1 MITTFFPVKKL
12 RRNGKHVLFGA
23 ILLVAAVAVYHEMVA
38 AKAWS
43 EGTGT
48 NSDDGSGWR
57 GATLDQRVG
66 VGHPLEDSAF
76 MPQAWK
82 PEYEGQANLHVFEDW
97 CGSSTDGLRRNLHY
111 PLYPHS
117 RTIVHKLA
125 ISPQWTNYGLRIFGY
140 LHPYTDGEFVF
151 ALSSDDNSEFWLST
165 DDSPSHL
172 QLLAWVGKT
181 GSEWTAPGEFE
192 KYASQISTATQLSAQ
207 RRYFF
212 ELIHKQ
218 NDRGTDHVEVAW
230 KLLDEDVRFM
240 VIESK
245 YISLYVNE
253 SALLMSDVAH
263 IPQTAASHRRR
274 APWKHSAATADLLR
288 EDARDAPHRGSGFLQ
303 GVLPDC
309 SYKPSYTI
317 KDFPLTR
324 YQGLQFVHMSFIYP
338 NDYTRLTHMEKE
350 NSCFYPENPSYMKM
364 FGFSRYMRLDLPDGL
379 EKKKSA
385 SDYSFQ
391 RRKSVMKD
399 DKFGKDMSPSQMKAK
414 AARQNNLFSD
424 YGDDYDDY
432 VLKRRRKLFS
442 MALSDSDTLKK
453 SHDTSRHEAGLGRG
467 VVPHQKEVAETFHL
481 VATQS
486 SKQQKLRAVKP
497 EVPIKIVA
505 NVKLKRKQNSAKR
518 PKLKS
523 VEQLKPTLIRKK
535 LGTKH
540 INSKWKAVKMNQTHV
555 QTGKNYF
562 QLINAGV
569 PKIIPT
575 EVAKLR
581 FTNSERSN
589 GASKIDIK
597 SPLVTAK
604 QRNADTR
611 KTYMEKEMEMPGLQ
625 DTEKSL
631 QGNSVQKWSKVDQA
645 RKEKVVHKR
654 EESRRESRAS
664 DADTLWGLGGD
675 FDDEDLTPAPGFD
688 PEVDWSQTFHVNHVD
703 LQAMRSDWIDL
714 HCNVSGNLLLHS
726 TDALPVAK
734 AFVAQLNEKNEDPF
748 TLVRVVNVEKRVD
761 GVQGSRYLLELE
773 LKDAKGQL
781 LRLSHYIYTLI
792 RNRTRPRSL
801 DLGFR
806 RPKPQLV
813 LCNPVGFYWNPVAM
827 IHFIVP
833 VKNQARWVQ
842 QLIDDMVGLFKATVD
857 ANFNLI
863 ITDFNST
870 DMDVRAALK
879 KSSLPRY
886 QYVKLSGNFERSAGL
901 QAGIDL
907 INDDHSIVFLC
918 DLHIQFPPSIMDS
931 IRKHCIEGFMAF
943 APIVMRLDCGATP
956 SEGRGYW
963 EVNGFGLLG
972 IYKSDLDAVGGMNTK
987 EFTNRWGGEDWELL
1001 DRILQAGLEVERLY
1015 LRNFFHHYH
1024 SKRGMWNRQVSPGPR

>member
-1 MITTFFPVKKL
+1 MLMNRYDHGMGGGRLCSFVIV
-12 RRNGKHVLFGA
+12 RFGA
-23 ILLVAAVAVYHEMVA
+23 QTH
-38 AKAWS
+38 
-43 EGTGT
+43 THTHTHT
-48 NSDDGSGWR
+48 NTQRIHGGYTLGSSYI
-57 GATLDQRVG
+57 ASLTDVTQY
-66 VGHPLEDSAF
+66 
-76 MPQAWK
+76 K
-82 PEYEGQANLHVFEDW
+82 GQANLHVFEDW
-97 CGSSTDGLRRNLHY
+97 CGSSTDRLRRNLHY

-165 DDSPSHL
+165 NDSPSNL

-207 RRYFF
+207 KRYFF

-218 NDRGTDHVEVAW
+218 NERGTDHVEVAW
-230 KLLDEDVRFM
+230 KLLDEDFRFV

-253 SALLMSDVAH
+253 SSLLMSDVAH
-263 IPQTAASHRRR
+263 IPQTVASYRRR
-274 APWKHSAATADLLR
+274 APWNYSAVSADLLR
-288 EDARDAPHRGSGFLQ
+288 EDPRDTFHQVPLIGGDFLE

-338 NDYTRLTHMEKE
+338 NDYTRLTHMEKD

-364 FGFSRYMRLDLPDGL
+364 FGFSRYMRLNGPDGL
-379 EKKKSA
+379 KKEKST
-385 SDYSFQ
+385 SDDSFQ
-391 RRKSVMKD
+391 RRKSVLED
-399 DKFGKDMSPSQMKAK
+399 DKFGKDIYPNRMEVKMAHQ
-414 AARQNNLFSD
+414 RHNNLFSD

-442 MALSDSDTLKK
+442 TALSDSDTLKK
-453 SHDTSRHEAGLGRG
+453 SPDASRHESRLGRG
-467 VVPHQKEVAETFHL
+467 VVPRQKKVAEPLHL

-486 SKQQKLRAVKP
+486 SKQETPTAVKP
-497 EVPIKIVA
+497 QMAVKIAA
-505 NVKLKRKQNSAKR
+505 NVKPKRKQNSAKR
-518 PKLKS
+518 PNLKS
-523 VEQLKPTLIRKK
+523 VEKTQQLKPPVIKKK

-540 INSKWKAVKMNQTHV
+540 TNSTWLSVKMNQTHV
-555 QTGKNYF
+555 QTNKKSL
-562 QLINAGV
+562 QAINAGA
-569 PKIIPT
+569 PKLAPT
-575 EVAKLR
+575 EDSKLR
-581 FTNSERSN
+581 FMNSKRSN
-589 GASKIDIK
+589 GDSKFDVK
-597 SPLVTAK
+597 SSLVTAK
-604 QRNADTR
+604 QRYADNR
-611 KTYMEKEMEMPGLQ
+611 KKYTEKVMEMPGLR
-625 DTEKSL
+625 DMEKNLKGKSA
-631 QGNSVQKWSKVDQA
+631 QKWSIASKD
-645 RKEKVVHKR
+645 KVVPKR
-654 EESRRESRAS
+654 EEIRRDRER
-664 DADTLWGLGGD
+664 DTDTLWGAGGD
-675 FDDEDLTPAPGFD
+675 FDEEELTPAPGFD
-688 PEVDWSQTFHVNHVD
+688 VKVDWNQTFHINHVD

-726 TDALPVAK
+726 RDALPIAK
-734 AFVAQLNEKNEDPF
+734 AFVTQLNEKNKHSPF

-773 LKDAKGQL
+773 LKNAKGQL
-781 LRLSHYIYTLI
+781 LRLSHYIYALI
-792 RNRTRPRSL
+792 RNRARPRSQ

-842 QLIDDMVGLFKATVD
+842 QLIDDMVALFKATGD

-863 ITDFNST
+863 ITDYNST

-886 QYVKLSGNFERSAGL
+886 RYVKLRGNFERSAGL

-907 INDDHSIVFLC
+907 IDDEHSIVFLC

-1024 SKRGMWNRQVSPGPR
+1024 SKRGMWNRQVSPGER

>member
-12 RRNGKHVLFGA
+12 RRKSKCVLFGA

-43 EGTGT
+43 EGTGS
-48 NSDDGSGWR
+48 NPDDGIRWR
-57 GATLDQRVG
+57 GNMFNKRV
-66 VGHPLEDSAF
+66 VAGHPLENYRF
-76 MPQAWK
+76 VPQAWI
-82 PEYEGQANLHVFEDW
+82 PEYKGHANLHVFEDW
-97 CGSSTDGLRRNLHY
+97 CGGSTDRLRLNLHY

-117 RTIVHKLA
+117 RTTVRKLA
-125 ISPQWTNYGLRIFGY
+125 VSPQWTNYGLRIFGY
-140 LHPYTDGEFVF
+140 LHPYTNGEFVF

-165 DDSPSHL
+165 DDSPSNL

-207 RRYFF
+207 KRYFF

-230 KLLDEDVRFM
+230 KLLDEDFRFM

-253 SALLMSDVAH
+253 SAFLMSDVAH
-263 IPQTAASHRRR
+263 IPQTAASHRR
-274 APWKHSAATADLLR
+274 PTPPKQGATAPDLLR
-288 EDARDAPHRGSGFLQ
+288 EDPRDVLHQVPLIGGSFLR

-324 YQGLQFVHMSFIYP
+324 YQGLQFVHMSYIYP

-350 NSCFYPENPSYMKM
+350 DSCFYPENPNYMKM
-364 FGFSRYMRLDLPDGL
+364 FGFSQYMRLDRPDEL
-379 EKKKSA
+379 EQENPA
-385 SDYSFQ
+385 LDYSFK
-391 RRKSVMKD
+391 RRKSVLEED
-399 DKFGKDMSPSQMKAK
+399 NDEFGKDAFPGKMKAK
-414 AARQNNLFSD
+414 AARQRNNNRFSD

-432 VLKRRRKLFS
+432 AMKRRRKLFS
-442 MALSDSDTLKK
+442 LALKDFNETLKK
-453 SHDTSRHEAGLGRG
+453 SLNTNREVGLQQKKVAGTSNLA
-467 VVPHQKEVAETFHL
+467 AM
-481 VATQS
+481 QS
-486 SKQQKLRAVKP
+486 SKQKKQPAVKP
-497 EVPIKIVA
+497 EVPVKIA
-505 NVKLKRKQNSAKR
+505 SNEKPNVKPKSAKG
-518 PKLKS
+518 PAFKS
-523 VEQLKPTLIRKK
+523 AEKTKQLQPLLTRKK
-535 LGTKH
+535 PVTKQ
-540 INSKWKAVKMNQTHV
+540 INSKWRAINLNQTHSRMSKGSL
-555 QTGKNYF
+555 QP
-562 QLINAGV
+562 INADA
-569 PKIIPT
+569 PT
-575 EVAKLR
+575 PAPTQVAKL
-581 FTNSERSN
+581 
-589 GASKIDIK
+589 G
-597 SPLVTAK
+597 
-604 QRNADTR
+604 
-611 KTYMEKEMEMPGLQ
+611 
-625 DTEKSL
+625 
-631 QGNSVQKWSKVDQA
+631 
-645 RKEKVVHKR
+645 
-654 EESRRESRAS
+654 ESRRDSRESDP
-664 DADTLWGLGGD
+664 DAFWEPEGD
-675 FDDEDLTPAPGFD
+675 LDDEELNPEPAFD
-688 PEVDWSQTFHVNHVD
+688 IEVDWSQTFQINHVD
-703 LQAMRSDWIDL
+703 LQAIRSDWIDL
-714 HCNVSGNLLLHS
+714 HCNISGNLLLHS
-726 TDALPVAK
+726 GDALSIAK
-734 AFVAQLNEKNEDPF
+734 AFVAQLNKKHQDYF

-761 GVQGSRYLLELE
+761 GIQGSRYLLELE

-781 LRLSHYIYTLI
+781 LRLSNYIYALI
-792 RNRTRPRSL
+792 RRNGHPRSE
-801 DLGFR
+801 DFGFR
-806 RPKPQLV
+806 QQKPQLV
-813 LCNPVGFYWNPVAM
+813 LCNPVGFHWNPVVM

-842 QLIDDMVGLFKATVD
+842 QLIDDMAGLFKATGD
-857 ANFNLI
+857 TNFNLI
-863 ITDFNST
+863 ITDYNST

-879 KSSLPRY
+879 MSSLPRY

-931 IRKHCIEGFMAF
+931 IRKHCVEGFMAF

-956 SEGRGYW
+956 LEGRGYW

-1001 DRILQAGLEVERLY
+1001 DRILQAGLEVERIY

-1024 SKRGMWNRQVSPGPR
+1024 SKRGMWNRRVSPTSS